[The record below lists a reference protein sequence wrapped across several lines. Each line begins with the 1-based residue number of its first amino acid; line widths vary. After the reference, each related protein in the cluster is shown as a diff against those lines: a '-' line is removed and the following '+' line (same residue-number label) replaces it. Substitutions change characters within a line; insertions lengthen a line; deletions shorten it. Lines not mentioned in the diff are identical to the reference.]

1 MADNVP
7 ITAGSGTN
15 VATDDVAGV
24 HFQRVKLVDGT
35 LDSSTAIP
43 GDATN
48 GLDVDVTRVQGS
60 VTVAQATAGNLNATV
75 VAGSGFP
82 GVATDGSTI
91 ISTGTLAMG
100 TDGTNAQTMR
110 MSTAGEQYVFIGG
123 DNGSGG
129 FQTASF
135 DATLTDAESNA
146 VSHLNVHSRGAVW
159 NTTANAGA
167 GGWDRVRGDT
177 TNGMDVDV
185 TRVSGD
191 VTVVQATGSNL
202 NAVVSGTVTANLAAG
217 TNNIGDVDV
226 LSVPAPLNLTGGGTE
241 ASALRVTIANNSTGV
256 VAVTDNG
263 TTLSVDDGGGILT
276 VDGTVTANLAAGTN
290 NIGDVDVLTVP
301 APLNVT
307 GGGTEAS
314 ALRVTIANDST
325 GVLSVDD
332 NGTTLSVDDGGGI
345 LTVDGTVTVTQAT
358 AGNLNAT
365 VTAGSGF
372 GIATAAATAS
382 TTGPQIMGSDGTL
395 ARAIQTTTGG
405 VLKVDGSAT
414 TQPVSGTVTVSQAT
428 AGNLNA
434 TVTGTVAATQSGTWS
449 SRTQDGSGNNLTSAA
464 RGTERALSVQIV
476 DGSGTQITS
485 FGGGT
490 QYVEDNASA
499 GGETGTVMLGVRN
512 DAATAK
518 TSADGDFSA
527 FATDSAGRIGIA
539 DLGGSITIDGSVSVT
554 GISDIEGG
562 VAHDGVD
569 SGNPVK
575 IGAKAIAHGA
585 NPTAVAAADRTDLYS
600 NRHGVL
606 FVIGGHP
613 NTQTIR
619 KTYSSTTA
627 TDDPIITVSA
637 GTKIVVTRCSMTMSR
652 ANTGDVTARL
662 GFGAT
667 TTPTT
672 TGVLMSHPAVAP
684 GSGVVEGNGSGILG
698 VGADGEDVR
707 FTSTTTGTIDVVISY
722 FTIES

>member
-15 VATDDVAGV
+15 VATDDVSGV
-24 HFQRVKLVDGT
+24 HFQKMKLDGGGDGLSAPIT
-35 LDSSTAIP
+35 GDS
-43 GDATN
+43 TN

-60 VTVAQATAGNLNATV
+60 VTVAQTTAGNLNATV
-75 VAGSGFP
+75 AAGSGFP
-82 GVATDGSTI
+82 GVATDGSAI
-91 ISTGTLAMG
+91 ISTGTLSMG

-110 MSTAGEQYVFIGG
+110 MTTTGEQYVFIGG
-123 DNGSGG
+123 DDGAGG

-135 DATLTDAESNA
+135 DATLTDAETNS
-146 VSHLNVHSRGAVW
+146 VSHLNVHSRGAIW
-159 NTTANAGA
+159 NPAANAGA

-185 TRVSGD
+185 TRVSGN

-405 VLKVDGSAT
+405 VLKVDGTAT
-414 TQPVSGTVTVSQAT
+414 TQPVSGTVTVTQAT

-434 TVTGTVAATQSGTWS
+434 TVTGTVTANLAAGT
-449 SRTQDGSGNNLTSAA
+449 NNIGDVDVLSVPAPLNVTGG
-464 RGTERALSVQIV
+464 GTEASALRVTIANDSTGVLSVDDGGGILTV
-476 DGSGTQITS
+476 DGTVTANLAAGTNNIGDVDVLSVPAPLNVTGSGTQ
-485 FGGGT
+485 
-490 QYVEDNASA
+490 ASSLR
-499 GGETGTVMLGVRN
+499 VN
-512 DAATAK
+512 I
-518 TSADGDFSA
+518 
-527 FATDSAGRIGIA
+527 ATDNIV
-539 DLGGSITIDGSVSVT
+539 DT
-554 GISDIEGG
+554 EGT
-562 VAHDGVD
+562 VAHDAVD
-569 SGNPVK
+569 SGNPNK
-575 IGAKAIAHGA
+575 IGAKAIAHGT
-585 NPTAVAAADRTDLYS
+585 NPTAVAAADRTDLYA
-600 NRHGVL
+600 NRAGVL

-613 NTQTIR
+613 NVQTIR
-619 KTYSSTTA
+619 ANYTA
-627 TDDPIITVSA
+627 LQNNVAIISNSA
-637 GTKIVVTRCSMTMSR
+637 GTKIVVTRVSVTADK
-652 ANTGDVTARL
+652 ANTVDVAARI
-662 GFGAT
+662 GFGA

-672 TGVLMSHPAVAP
+672 TGVVLAHPGIAA
-684 GSGVVEGNGSGILG
+684 GSGIVEGNGSGILG
-698 VGADGEDVR
+698 VGTDGQALSI
-707 FTSTTTGTIDVVISY
+707 TSEVPTGGSIDVVVSY
-722 FTIES
+722 YTIES